1 MGTSSPMLSSDAV
14 MEAVPN
20 RARGHGEM
28 DGVLVLGSG
37 GGRVG
42 GGAQPKE
49 APGGKGV
56 TLM

>member
-49 APGGKGV
+49 APGG
-56 TLM
+56 

>member
-1 MGTSSPMLSSDAV
+1 MGTSSSMLSSDAV

-37 GGRVG
+37 EGVG